1 MVAGLTSGNQQIFAV
16 LYDNYS
22 RALYGIIK
30 KVIDNDTIAE
40 DLLQETFIKIWNNR
54 YSYDFSKGRL
64 FTWMVSI
71 ARNSSIDYLRSKQNK
86 FEEKVN
92 KGENALT
99 EINKI
104 RSVEIPIDQIGL
116 KNVFST
122 LSQDHRTLINLA
134 YFEGYTQAEISQKLD
149 LPLGTIKTKIRTALT
164 TLRNEMKQSISAT

>member
-1 MVAGLTSGNQQIFAV
+1 MVAGLSSGNQQLFAV
-16 LYDNYS
+16 LYDNYA

-30 KVIDNDTIAE
+30 KVIDKDTIAE
-40 DLLQETFIKIWNNR
+40 DLLQDTFIKIWNNR
-54 YSYDFSKGRL
+54 SSYDTSKGRL
-64 FTWMVSI
+64 FTWMVTI

-92 KGENALT
+92 KGENAIA

-116 KNVFST
+116 KKVFNA
-122 LSQDHRTLINLA
+122 LNEDYRTLLNLA

-149 LPLGTIKTKIRTALT
+149 LPLGTIKTKIRSALI
-164 TLRNEMKQSISAT
+164 TLRKEMKQPVSST